1 MKILV
6 LGDSLTFSHNIRLE
20 LTWPSL
26 LQEDGHWV
34 THRGRGGSTIN
45 KILDELTEIED
56 WSKDETELDTKYPFD
71 LCVIQ
76 VGIVDVTPRPCGRKT
91 NFILKQL
98 PIFKSILA
106 KLNRS
111 KFFLKYFG
119 KPWVSEDMFLKKFE
133 LLQKRLSNFAK
144 KTIFIEIARPA
155 HHLKE
160 NCGDFSE
167 AVKKYNKILK
177 TKNDMSIFLNVY
189 DNEVSDQFLLRDGY
203 HLNQLGHKVIYQ
215 NILKIV
221 Q

>member
-6 LGDSLTFSHNIRLE
+6 LGDSLTFSHNVNLE

-26 LQEDGHWV
+26 LQKDGHCL

-56 WSKDETELDTKYPFD
+56 WSKGENQPDDKCPFD

-76 VGIVDVTPRPCGRKT
+76 VGIVDVTPRLVSRKT
-91 NFILKQL
+91 TFILNQL
-98 PIFKSILA
+98 FIFKSILT
-106 KLNRS
+106 KLSRS

-119 KPWVSEDMFLKKFE
+119 KPWVSEDEFLEKYR
-133 LLQKRLSNFAK
+133 LLQKRVSNFAK
-144 KTIFIEIARPA
+144 QTIFIEIARPA
-155 HHLKE
+155 HYLKE

-167 AVKKYNKILK
+167 SVKKYNNILRK
-177 TKNDMSIFLNVY
+177 KNDMSIFLNVY
-189 DNEVSDQFLLRDGY
+189 DNELSDQFLLKDGY
-203 HLNQLGHKVIYQ
+203 HLNQLGHDLIYQ
-215 NILKIV
+215 NILKII